1 MVLLCQKKKDFLRN
15 FGIQKLGA
23 RGIVEIDNT
32 IKIIFQKDAK
42 KLKKCIEQLNED
54 Q

>member
-1 MVLLCQKKKDFLRN
+1 MIILKK
-15 FGIQKLGA
+15 IA
-23 RGIVEIDNT
+23 NT